1 MARTMFLVPSQGA
14 LVPLKVRITF
24 TPTSATLER
33 EYDPAVSFSN
43 GATALYSDQFDVI
56 PVDDVS
62 TVVQQ
67 EAGQSV
73 QDLGGIHTAVRF
85 HDSGGPVFVQ
95 GRRQRNPMLTGERP
109 TSFLVQARSKIGAA
123 SRCCPTRLYRN
134 G

>member
-56 PVDDVS
+56 PADDVS
-62 TVVQQ
+62 TVMQQ

-73 QDLGGIHTAVRF
+73 QDLGGMHTAVRF
-85 HDSGGPVFVQ
+85 HDAGGPVFVQ
-95 GRRQRNPMLTGERP
+95 GQRQRNPMLTGGE
-109 TSFLVQARSKIGAA
+109 TYVVFGTSKIEERGGVAMLSDPA
-123 SRCCPTRLYRN
+123 LP
-134 G
+134 